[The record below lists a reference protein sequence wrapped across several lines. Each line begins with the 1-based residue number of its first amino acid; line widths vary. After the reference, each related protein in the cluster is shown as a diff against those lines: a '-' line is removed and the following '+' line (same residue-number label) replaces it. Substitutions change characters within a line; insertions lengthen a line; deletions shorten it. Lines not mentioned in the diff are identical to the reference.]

1 MATDEPGPAPG
12 ARPAADSEQVTHEVA
27 PRSEVAHS
35 DVAEVAE
42 TMTAAADAAE
52 LTVTETTA
60 TESTVAEVAQPQPQY
75 PQPHPQPQYPQPL
88 SAQQPQYPQPPY
100 AQPPNAP
107 LPYPQPPYG
116 LGPYAQQPIPQPPY
130 GQSPAPQPAYAQP
143 PVPQTP
149 HAQPPYAPP
158 VPQPPYAQPPY
169 GQQPAPQPP
178 YYYGWGAP
186 PPPPPPR
193 PRIPRRTL
201 IAALAIILVAGG
213 AIAGGVE
220 LAKSSSGATAQPTT
234 GDAAHDAAARAV
246 WRTTPINQLLPAT
259 ITREGT
265 ESYIRLGINPDYSCA
280 ALPSAVTA
288 ALAPT
293 KCAHLLS
300 ATYVDRTQTVTATV
314 GIVVISGTITDRL
327 RLFQAWNADTNAS
340 NGSMMPHVYPVP
352 GTVASGFN
360 DKQRVAWQSQ
370 LSVDGTYLAYAVV
383 GFADG
388 RNGPGTSAIKAGSGS
403 ALSSSSPAVQVAGDL
418 PAAIQ
423 DLLTP
428 KLQAA
433 QQDQGG
439 AS

>member
-1 MATDEPGPAPG
+1 VQQPAPQSPYSEP
-12 ARPAADSEQVTHEVA
+12 PA
-27 PRSEVAHS
+27 P
-35 DVAEVAE
+35 
-42 TMTAAADAAE
+42 
-52 LTVTETTA
+52 
-60 TESTVAEVAQPQPQY
+60 
-75 PQPHPQPQYPQPL
+75 
-88 SAQQPQYPQPPY
+88 QQPYGQPPV
-100 AQPPNAP
+100 
-107 LPYPQPPYG
+107 
-116 LGPYAQQPIPQPPY
+116 PQPPY
-130 GQSPAPQPAYAQP
+130 GQS
-143 PVPQTP
+143 
-149 HAQPPYAPP
+149 
-158 VPQPPYAQPPY
+158 
-169 GQQPAPQPP
+169 PAPQPP

-193 PRIPRRTL
+193 PRIPRRIL
-201 IAALAIILVAGG
+201 VAALAIILVAGG
-213 AIAGGVE
+213 AIAGGFE

-280 ALPSAVTA
+280 ALPSAITA

-383 GFADG
+383 GFTDG

-428 KLQAA
+428 KIQAA